1 MNGQAAAVPTLTGRV
16 AIVTG
21 GSSGIGRAIAESL
34 SAAQARVVI
43 AARTIDRLEEA
54 AAAISERTGQSV
66 DAIACDTR
74 DQGSIDRL
82 VETVL
87 DRHGRIDILIN
98 CAANPS
104 GLTGDI
110 DMLDGE
116 ALLRDLDTKVVGY
129 ARCIRAVSGTMKR
142 QGWGRIVNIGGF
154 TGRTS
159 ETLSGLRNAA
169 VSHLTKTVSD
179 QLGPHG
185 IAVNAL
191 HPGIVRTPHLEEYI
205 ADQARSQS
213 RTVSQVE
220 AEFVKD
226 TPSRR
231 LLEPEE
237 IGRTALFLAA
247 EMGTGI
253 TGQSIAVDGGY
264 SRGIY
269 L

>member
-1 MNGQAAAVPTLTGRV
+1 MSAAAVPTLTGRV

-21 GSSGIGRAIAESL
+21 GSSGIGRAIAETL

-54 AAAISERTGQSV
+54 AAAISERTGQPV

-74 DQGSIDRL
+74 DQASIDRL
-82 VETVL
+82 VELVL
-87 DRHGRIDILIN
+87 DRHGRIDILVN

-110 DMLDGE
+110 GTLDGD

-129 ARCIRAVSGTMKR
+129 ARCIRAVSGAMKR
-142 QGWGRIVNIGGF
+142 QAWGRIVNIGGF

-159 ETLSGLRNAA
+159 DTLSGLRNAA

-179 QLGPHG
+179 QLGLYG

-191 HPGIVRTPHLEEYI
+191 HPGIVRTPHLEELFE
-205 ADQARSQS
+205 DQARAQS
-213 RTVSQVE
+213 RTASDVE
-220 AEFVKD
+220 ADFVKD
-226 TPSRR
+226 TPARR
-231 LLEPEE
+231 LLEPKE

-247 EMGTGI
+247 DMGTGI

-264 SRGIY
+264 TRGIY

>member
-129 ARCIRAVSGTMKR
+129 ARCIKAV
-142 QGWGRIVNIGGF
+142 
-154 TGRTS
+154 
-159 ETLSGLRNAA
+159 
-169 VSHLTKTVSD
+169 
-179 QLGPHG
+179 
-185 IAVNAL
+185 
-191 HPGIVRTPHLEEYI
+191 
-205 ADQARSQS
+205 
-213 RTVSQVE
+213 
-220 AEFVKD
+220 
-226 TPSRR
+226 
-231 LLEPEE
+231 
-237 IGRTALFLAA
+237 
-247 EMGTGI
+247 
-253 TGQSIAVDGGY
+253 
-264 SRGIY
+264 
-269 L
+269 

>member
-1 MNGQAAAVPTLTGRV
+1 VSVPAGSGQGLAGRV

-21 GSSGIGRAIAESL
+21 GSSGIGRAIAGSL

-43 AARTIDRLEEA
+43 AARGLDRLEQA
-54 AAAISERTGQSV
+54 AAAISRLTGQPV
-66 DAIACDTR
+66 DAIGCDTR
-74 DQGSIDRL
+74 DQRSVDHL

-87 DRHGRIDILIN
+87 ARHGRVDILVN

-110 DMLDGE
+110 GMLDDD

-129 ARCIRAVSGTMKR
+129 ARCIKAVSDVMKR
-142 QGWGRIVNIGGF
+142 QAWGRVVNIGGF

-159 ETLSGLRNAA
+159 DTLSGLRNAA

-179 QLGPHG
+179 QLGPYG
-185 IAVNAL
+185 VAVNAV
-191 HPGIVRTPHLEEYI
+191 HPGIVRTPHLDELFE
-205 ADQARSQS
+205 DQARAQS
-213 RTVSQVE
+213 RTAVEVE
-220 AEFVKD
+220 ADFVKD
-226 TPSRR
+226 TPVRR

-237 IGRTALFLAA
+237 IGRAVLFLAA
-247 EMGTGI
+247 DLGNGVN
-253 TGQSIAVDGGY
+253 GQSIVVDGGY
-264 SRGIY
+264 SRGVY

>member
-1 MNGQAAAVPTLTGRV
+1 VNAQAPARSLAGRV

-34 SAAQARVVI
+34 SAAQVRVVI
-43 AARTIDRLEEA
+43 AARTIDRLEA
-54 AAAISERTGQSV
+54 AAAVLSERTGQPV
-66 DAIACDTR
+66 DAIPCDTR
-74 DQGSIDRL
+74 DQSSIDRL
-82 VETVL
+82 IATVL

-104 GLTGDI
+104 GMTGEI
-110 DMLDGE
+110 SQFDGD
-116 ALLRDLDTKVVGY
+116 ALLGDLDTKVVGY
-129 ARCIRAVSGTMKR
+129 ARCIKAVSEAMKQ

-159 ETLSGLRNAA
+159 DTLSGLRNAA

-179 QLGPHG
+179 QLGPYG

-191 HPGIVRTPHLEEYI
+191 HPGIVRTPHLDELFD
-205 ADQARSQS
+205 DQARDQS
-213 RTVSQVE
+213 RTAAEVE
-220 AEFVKD
+220 ADFVKD
-226 TPSRR
+226 TPARR

-237 IGRTALFLAA
+237 IGRAALFLAA
-247 EMGTGI
+247 DIGTAI
-253 TGQSIAVDGGY
+253 TGQSIVIDGGY